1 MKAIVAVDNNWGIGK
16 NNELLISIPDDMK
29 HFVKYTRNK
38 IVIMGKNTLDSF
50 PGGNPLKGRKNIV
63 ISSKEKI
70 DKDIILLSSI
80 KEALEESKK
89 FNEEDVFVIG
99 GESVYKQLLPYC
111 EKCIVTKINK
121 TFEADAFFPN
131 LDEKSN
137 WELIEESEKY
147 NYEGIDYKFLI
158 YKNIDVKCF

>member
-1 MKAIVAVDNNWGIGK
+1 MKAIVAVDNAWGIGNK
-16 NNELLISIPDDMK
+16 NKLLISIPEDMK
-29 HFVKYTRNK
+29 HFVKYTKNK

-50 PGGNPLKGRKNIV
+50 PGGNPLKGRVNIV

-70 DKDIILLSSI
+70 DKDIVLVSSI

-89 FNEEDVFVIG
+89 FKEEDVFVIG

-111 EKCIVTKINK
+111 EQCIVTKINK

-137 WELIEESEKY
+137 WELTEESENY

-158 YKNIDVKCF
+158 YKNMDVKCF